1 MKKIVIG
8 LCSLALILVL
18 ILAAYTMYGRSVR
31 KTELDNALSSG
42 MQKAMQMLN
51 AEEYAPLNNEEFI
64 ALFME
69 AFAVNFESSS
79 DVTVH
84 ILDADYEKRLL
95 SVEAILTYKH
105 PIGTTGK
112 VAAQKTIIQ
121 EEYTEADERESFVI
135 QYMADGTL
143 YKKYVLEKGQDLL
156 IPVDPKDDG
165 FLGWREL
172 EGENVCLL
180 EGILVDRDYTFV
192 AVFE

>member
-8 LCSLALILVL
+8 VCSLVLVLTL

-31 KTELDNALSSG
+31 KTELDNALSTG

-51 AEEYAPLNNEEFI
+51 AEEFAPRTNEEFI

-84 ILDADYEKRLL
+84 VLDADFEKGLL

-105 PIGTTGK
+105 PIGTTGT
-112 VAAQKTIIQ
+112 VATRKTIIR
-121 EEYTEADERESFVI
+121 EEYTEDEETQSFTI
-135 QYMADGTL
+135 QYMVNGTL
-143 YKKYVLEKGQDLL
+143 YKRYVLEKGTNVMV
-156 IPVDPKDDG
+156 PAEPSEGV

-172 EGENVCLL
+172 EGSNIVLPEDMF
-180 EGILVDRDYTFV
+180 VDNNYTFV